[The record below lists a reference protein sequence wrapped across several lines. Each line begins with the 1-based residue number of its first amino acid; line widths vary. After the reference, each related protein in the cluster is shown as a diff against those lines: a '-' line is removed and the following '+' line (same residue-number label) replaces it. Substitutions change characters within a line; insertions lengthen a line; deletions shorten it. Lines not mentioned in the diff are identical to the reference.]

1 MCVPSVLNGRHPRM
15 CFEVA
20 YHQAVI
26 REVKGGGY
34 LSDAVV
40 GISQAQLQPG
50 DNIFVDHH
58 LRRLARLPLYEDGKI
73 LAGDAEPVGIVLN
86 ILRLHEVML
95 EDVHKPGKE
104 FIGALRVNI
113 GVAQFR
119 MLAEEIGE
127 TQEEALQLQGD
138 DLISHATAVS
148 GEEML
153 QDGEHGAD
161 DVCYNL
167 PLPAKS
173 VVSQR
178 EIDALFYMQT
188 RHPQHIVAIDQR
200 YAMKIF
206 RHIFYLHNIR
216 RKECYGLPR
225 MNGPLREFNPHPR
238 PASVT

>member
-1 MCVPSVLNGRHPRM
+1 MR
-15 CFEVA
+15 FEVA
-20 YHQAVI
+20 YHQTVI
-26 REVKGGGY
+26 REVESGGY
-34 LSDAVV
+34 LADTII
-40 GISQAQLQPG
+40 GISQAQLQSG
-50 DNIFVDHH
+50 DDIFVDHH
-58 LRRLARLPLYEDGKI
+58 LRCLARLSLYEDGKI

-86 ILRLHEVML
+86 IFRFHEVML

-104 FIGALRVNI
+104 LIGSLRIDI

-119 MLAEEIGE
+119 MLPEEIGE
-127 TQEEALQLQGD
+127 TQEEALQLQCD
-138 DLISHATAVS
+138 DFISHATAVS

-167 PLPAKS
+167 PLPAEP

-200 YAMKIF
+200 YAMKFF

-216 RKECYGLPR
+216 RKESNGLPR

>member
-138 DLISHATAVS
+138 DLTSHATAVS

-188 RHPQHIVAIDQR
+188 RH
-200 YAMKIF
+200 
-206 RHIFYLHNIR
+206 NIR
-216 RKECYGLPR
+216 REESNRLPR
-225 MNGPLREFNPHPR
+225 MNGPLREFDAHPR

>member
-104 FIGALRVNI
+104 FIGALRVDI
-113 GVAQFR
+113 RVAPFR
-119 MLAEEIGE
+119 MLPEEIGE
-127 TQEEALQLQGD
+127 TQKEALQLQDD
-138 DLISHATAVS
+138 DLIGHATAVS

-153 QDGEHGAD
+153 QDGEHGSD
-161 DVCYNL
+161 NIRYNL
-167 PLPAKS
+167 LLPAKS

-216 RKECYGLPR
+216 RKESYGLPR
-225 MNGPLREFNPHPR
+225 MNGPLREFYAHPR

>member
-104 FIGALRVNI
+104 FIGALRVDI
-113 GVAQFR
+113 RVAPFR
-119 MLAEEIGE
+119 MLPEEIGE
-127 TQEEALQLQGD
+127 TQKEALQLQDD
-138 DLISHATAVS
+138 DLIGHATAVS

-153 QDGEHGAD
+153 QDGEHGSD
-161 DVCYNL
+161 NIRYNL
-167 PLPAKS
+167 LLPAKS

-188 RHPQHIVAIDQR
+188 RHPQHIVAIDQH
-200 YAMKIF
+200 YTMKIF
-206 RHIFYLHNIR
+206 RHLFYLHNIR
-216 RKECYGLPR
+216 REESNRLPR
-225 MNGPLREFNPHPR
+225 MNGPLREFDAHPR

>member
-1 MCVPSVLNGRHPRM
+1 M

-86 ILRLHEVML
+86 ILRLHEVT
-95 EDVHKPGKE
+95 GKE

-138 DLISHATAVS
+138 DLTSHATAVS

-188 RHPQHIVAIDQR
+188 RHPQHIVAIDQH
-200 YAMKIF
+200 YTMKIF
-206 RHIFYLHNIR
+206 RHLFYLHNIR
-216 RKECYGLPR
+216 REESNRLPR
-225 MNGPLREFNPHPR
+225 MNGPLREFDAHPR

>member
-1 MCVPSVLNGRHPRM
+1 MRQPPILDGRHPGMR
-15 CFEVA
+15 FEVA
-20 YHQAVI
+20 YHQTVI
-26 REVKGGGY
+26 RKMKSGGY
-34 LSDAVV
+34 LADTVI
-40 GISQAQLQPG
+40 GISQTQLQSG

-58 LRRLARLPLYEDGKI
+58 LRRFARLPLYEDGKI

-104 FIGALRVNI
+104 FIGALRVDI
-113 GVAQFR
+113 RVAPFR
-119 MLAEEIGE
+119 MLPEEIGE

-153 QDGEHGAD
+153 QDGEHGSD
-161 DVCYNL
+161 NVRYNL
-167 PLPAKS
+167 TLPAKS

-200 YAMKIF
+200 YAMKIL

-216 RKECYGLPR
+216 REESNGFSR
-225 MNGPLREFNPHPR
+225 MNGPLREFDAHPR
-238 PASVT
+238 TTSVT

>member
-1 MCVPSVLNGRHPRM
+1 MRQPPVLNRRQPRM
-15 CFEVA
+15 RFEVA
-20 YHQAVI
+20 YHQTVI
-26 REVKGGGY
+26 RKMKSGGY
-34 LSDAVV
+34 LADTVI
-40 GISQAQLQPG
+40 GISQTQLQSG

-58 LRRLARLPLYEDGKI
+58 LWCLARLPLYEDGKI

-104 FIGALRVNI
+104 FIGALRVDI
-113 GVAQFR
+113 RVAPFR
-119 MLAEEIGE
+119 MLPEEIGE
-127 TQEEALQLQGD
+127 TQEEALQLQRY
-138 DLISHATAVS
+138 DLIGHATAVS

-153 QDGEHGAD
+153 QDGEHGSD
-161 DVCYNL
+161 NIRYNL
-167 PLPAKS
+167 LLPAKP

-216 RKECYGLPR
+216 REESNGLAR
-225 MNGPLREFNPHPR
+225 MNGPLREFDAHPR
-238 PASVT
+238 TTSVT